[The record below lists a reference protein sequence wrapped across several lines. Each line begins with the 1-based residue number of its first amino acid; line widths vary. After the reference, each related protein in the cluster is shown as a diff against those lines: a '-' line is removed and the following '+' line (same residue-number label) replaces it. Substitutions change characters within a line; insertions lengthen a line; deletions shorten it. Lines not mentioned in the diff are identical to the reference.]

1 MSRPIV
7 LLLGALLW
15 VTFGVVAV
23 IHVLLGDWMGP
34 LAAVAI
40 VAIPATVYFAR
51 RRILATASR

>member
-15 VTFGVVAV
+15 VSFAVVAAA
-23 IHVLLGDWMGP
+23 HVLLGDWMGP
-34 LAAVAI
+34 LAAVVV
-40 VAIPATVYFAR
+40 VAIPATLYFAR